1 MGDLLAGL
9 GWLIAGGT
17 LGIVLMCA
25 MFLSKKW
32 DLSHDEVRSVDDGR
46 SQLVR

>member
-9 GWLIAGGT
+9 GWLVAGGT
-17 LGIVLMCA
+17 FGIVLMCA

-32 DLSHDEVRSVDDGR
+32 DLSHEEIRGTDDGR
-46 SQLVR
+46 SHLAR

>member
-1 MGDLLAGL
+1 MEDLLAGL
-9 GWLIAGGT
+9 GWLVAGGT
-17 LGIVLMCA
+17 FGIVLMCA

-32 DLSHDEVRSVDDGR
+32 DLSHEEVQGIDDGR

>member
-1 MGDLLAGL
+1 MEDLLAGL
-9 GWLIAGGT
+9 GWLVAGGT
-17 LGIVLMCA
+17 FGIVLMCS

-46 SQLVR
+46 SHLAR